1 MLHPRTKIIYTKQL
15 RIVESLLKLPRP
27 DMKRFMTC
35 TFSQVFHGYKVDIT
49 LNSLEEKDQLEIYEF
64 IMRKFKERK
73 IYLEESLAGETK

>member
-1 MLHPRTKIIYTKQL
+1 
-15 RIVESLLKLPRP
+15 
-27 DMKRFMTC
+27 MKRFMTC